1 MTGVQTCALPISICK
16 LRLLENA
23 VVYDIGSGTGSVA
36 VEIAGLSDEIQVYA
50 LEKKREAVSLIEK
63 NKVKHGLQ
71 NITVIEGTAPE
82 GLVGLP
88 AATHAFIGGSG
99 GRMKEILQS
108 LYRLNP
114 WMRIVISAVSLET
127 ICEIWE
133 VLSSFP
139 VKGEEIVQLQV
150 SRAREVGNYHLM

>member
-1 MTGVQTCALPISICK
+1 M
-16 LRLLENA
+16 
-23 VVYDIGSGTGSVA
+23 
-36 VEIAGLSDEIQVYA
+36 
-50 LEKKREAVSLIEK
+50 
-63 NKVKHGLQ
+63 KHGLQ

-108 LYRLNP
+108 LYRLNQ
-114 WMRIVISAVSLET
+114 WMRIVISAVSLDT
-127 ICEIWE
+127 ICEIGE
-133 VLSSFP
+133 LLASFP

-150 SRAREVGNYHLM
+150 SCHLQG